1 MIFYYFVISILS
13 LWLREQN
20 NSSDNSGWK
29 RCYKSIIKFIL
40 KERSNLFFNS
50 ILRISLEVFLDLTFW
65 WGLNLWALTFKNF
78 TDTYSSWVTLFCILW
93 SIVFCFLILWYS
105 LCNLHFLNTKHFE
118 ILREELKM
126 NKSSKLYFLLFICKR
141 ILLIWLIILCRHSGL
156 IQSLSFNAM
165 SIWILIY
172 FIVARPYL
180 SKVTNIQETLYE
192 LIIIIIVFIFL
203 SYTNQSTEF
212 ANSGF
217 PSFLGWIWIGLVI
230 STIIINYISQI
241 VSINY
246 LFCSV

>member
-1 MIFYYFVISILS
+1 MEFCAIL
-13 LWLREQN
+13 
-20 NSSDNSGWK
+20 GVTTK
-29 RCYKSIIKFIL
+29 
-40 KERSNLFFNS
+40 
-50 ILRISLEVFLDLTFW
+50 
-65 WGLNLWALTFKNF
+65 AF
-78 TDTYSSWVTLFCILW
+78 TV
-93 SIVFCFLILWYS
+93 
-105 LCNLHFLNTKHFE
+105 
-118 ILREELKM
+118 
-126 NKSSKLYFLLFICKR
+126 
-141 ILLIWLIILCRHSGL
+141 IILCRHSGL

-172 FIVARPYL
+172 LIVARPYL

-203 SYTNQSTEF
+203 SYTNKSTEF

-246 LFCSV
+246 LFC